1 MYKKGGII
9 RMINAIDNM
18 LNEFESGIT
27 LNINKIT
34 AVTEAAAR
42 ELEIN
47 FKKCDLK
54 VMTENGTDEDLSM
67 LYEAAKSANT
77 ESVTKAFEGF
87 KDGISNSFNTLSKS
101 ASNTINTDANK
112 ETLSKLNEKIKFAP
126 LLKKKEILSVDT
138 SAIDKTANDTLKKLD
153 AVKVKIKNGVGNPS
167 AEMSEIMSDF
177 KKAMSTV
184 SDSANETK
192 KKIETAC
199 ADCKSGMSKI
209 TSDVDAAKAK
219 ATSAVNDAIKMIKE
233 SGEVDP
239 TLVKDWAKAEAEVIK
254 DATVAK
260 ANGLKSDIK
269 EIAAAIKAYKTVQKD
284 MTDEANDDKA
294 VKESAEDEAATAN
307 EPVEETT
314 GEAVSESTEDDSL
327 EDNSD
332 NEVVEEGVDLTPDDG
347 DDLSEPVSMD
357 GYGAA
362 LNMADPV
369 SDDDV
374 DAELASLEADSLTES
389 QDEIEDL
396 DRDALN
402 LVIESV
408 GGQEAWERFMVESG
422 ASTEDEAVLAYY
434 ESLRND
440 DANAVSEVTVE
451 SVYREL
457 FGEPMVESEQDKLD
471 LQNLF
476 NDIFEEATNKPEKP
490 SAETMGTLQGMMRD
504 FAKSDRAKQSTMK
517 MSDFLD
523 PKVQEETHKQVEAM
537 KKAEAA
543 NAVKEDAVEESA
555 YDSLMNAIL
564 AL

>member
-9 RMINAIDNM
+9 LMINAIDNM

-77 ESVTKAFEGF
+77 KSVTKAFEGF
-87 KDGISNSFNTLSKS
+87 KDGVANAFNSLSKS

-112 ETLSKLNEKIKFAP
+112 ETLSKLSEKIKFAP

-138 SAIDKTANDTLKKLD
+138 SAIDKTANDALKKLD
-153 AVKVKIKNGVGNPS
+153 GVKAKIKSGVGSPS
-167 AEMSEIMSDF
+167 AEITAIVADF
-177 KKAMSTV
+177 NKAIASV

-192 KKIETAC
+192 KKIESAC
-199 ADCKSGMSKI
+199 SDCKSGMSKI
-209 TSDVDAAKAK
+209 TSEVDSAKVKATGAINEAIELVKAGADPALAREWAKAK
-219 ATSAVNDAIKMIKE
+219 IEIIKASAT
-233 SGEVDP
+233 
-239 TLVKDWAKAEAEVIK
+239 
-254 DATVAK
+254 AK

-284 MTDEANDDKA
+284 MSDEAKDDKA
-294 VKESAEDEAATAN
+294 VKESTEDEATTTE

-314 GEAVSESTEDDSL
+314 EEAVSESTGDDSS

-369 SDDDV
+369 SDGDV
-374 DAELASLEADSLTES
+374 DAELASLEADTLTES
-389 QDEIEDL
+389 EDGIS
-396 DRDALN
+396 DAEKDARDA
-402 LVIESV
+402 VIEAV
-408 GGQEAWERFMVESG
+408 GGEEAWEQFMIESG
-422 ASTEDEAVLAYY
+422 ASTEYEAVTAFY
-434 ESLRND
+434 ESIRSSD
-440 DANAVSEVTVE
+440 QHEETPAEVTVE
-451 SVYREL
+451 SVYEEL

-476 NDIFEEATNKPEKP
+476 NDIFEEATSHTESVEEPVEEPAEKP
-490 SAETMGTLQGMMRD
+490 
-504 FAKSDRAKQSTMK
+504 
-517 MSDFLD
+517 
-523 PKVQEETHKQVEAM
+523 
-537 KKAEAA
+537 
-543 NAVKEDAVEESA
+543 VEESA

>member
-101 ASNTINTDANK
+101 TSNTINTDANK

-177 KKAMSTV
+177 KKAMDTV

-209 TSDVDAAKAK
+209 TSEVDAAKAK

-233 SGEVDP
+233 SGEADP
-239 TLVKDWAKAEAEVIK
+239 ALVKDWAKAEAEVIK
-254 DATVAK
+254 DTTAAK
-260 ANGLKSDIK
+260 VNGLKSDIK

-284 MTDEANDDKA
+284 MADEAKDDEA
-294 VKESAEDEAATAN
+294 VKESAEDEVTIT
-307 EPVEETT
+307 EETVEETT
-314 GEAVSESTEDDSL
+314 DTIVEESEDT
-327 EDNSD
+327 SD
-332 NEVVEEGVDLTPDDG
+332 EEVVEEAIDITPDDG

-369 SDDDV
+369 SSDDI
-374 DAELASLEADSLTES
+374 DAELTSLEADALAES
-389 QDEIEDL
+389 EDYIS
-396 DRDALN
+396 DAEKDARDA
-402 LVIESV
+402 VIEAV
-408 GGQEAWERFMVESG
+408 GGEEAWEQFMIESG
-422 ASTEDEAVLAYY
+422 ASTEYEAVTAFY
-434 ESLRND
+434 ESIRSSD
-440 DANAVSEVTVE
+440 QHEETPAEVTVE
-451 SVYREL
+451 SVYRER

-476 NDIFEEATNKPEKP
+476 NDIFEEATNKPTKP

-523 PKVQEETHKQVEAM
+523 PKVQEETHRQVEAM

-543 NAVKEDAVEESA
+543 NVAKEEAVEESA

>member
-1 MYKKGGII
+1 
-9 RMINAIDNM
+9 MINAIDNM

-34 AVTEAAAR
+34 AVTEAAER

-77 ESVTKAFEGF
+77 ESVTEAFKGF
-87 KDGISNSFNTLSKS
+87 KNGVADAFNSLSKS
-101 ASNTINTDANK
+101 ASNTINTESNK
-112 ETLSKLNEKIKFAP
+112 ETLSKLSEKIKFAP

-138 SAIDKTANDTLKKLD
+138 SAIDKTANDALKELD
-153 AVKVKIKNGVGNPS
+153 GIKAKIKSGVGSPS
-167 AEMSEIMSDF
+167 AEITAVMSDF
-177 KKAMSTV
+177 NKAIASV

-192 KKIETAC
+192 KKIESAC
-199 ADCKSGMSKI
+199 SDCKSGMSKI
-209 TSDVDAAKAK
+209 TSEVDSAKVK
-219 ATSAVNDAIKMIKE
+219 ATSAVNEAIE
-233 SGEVDP
+233 
-239 TLVKDWAKAEAEVIK
+239 LVKAGADPALAREWANAKVEIIKAS
-254 DATVAK
+254 TTAK

-284 MTDEANDDKA
+284 MADEAKDDKA
-294 VKESAEDEAATAN
+294 VKESAEDEATTTE
-307 EPVEETT
+307 EPAEETP
-314 GEAVSESTEDDSL
+314 EEVVSESTEDSAVTDVA
-327 EDNSD
+327 D
-332 NEVVEEGVDLTPDDG
+332 NEVVEEAVDVTPDDG

-362 LNMADPV
+362 LNMADPAS
-369 SDDDV
+369 SDDI
-374 DAELASLEADSLTES
+374 DAELASLEANTLTES
-389 QDEIEDL
+389 EDWEYL
-396 DRDALN
+396 DNMILELAIND
-402 LVIESV
+402 I
-408 GGQEAWERFMVESG
+408 GGREAWDNYVTESG
-422 ASTEDEAVLAYY
+422 ADTEYVAASEY
-434 ESLRND
+434 LRTHDIGTEN
-440 DANAVSEVTVE
+440 VTVE
-451 SVYREL
+451 SVYEEL

-476 NDIFEEATNKPEKP
+476 NDIFEEATKKPEKP
-490 SAETMGTLQGMMRD
+490 SEETMGTLQGMMRD
-504 FAKSDRAKQSTMK
+504 FARSDRAKQSTMK

-523 PKVQEETHKQVEAM
+523 PKVQEEAHKQAEAM

-543 NAVKEDAVEESA
+543 NAVKEDAVEESV

>member
-1 MYKKGGII
+1 
-9 RMINAIDNM
+9 MINAIDNM

-34 AVTEAAAR
+34 AVTEAAER

-87 KDGISNSFNTLSKS
+87 KNGVADAFNSLSKS
-101 ASNTINTDANK
+101 ASNTINTESNK
-112 ETLSKLNEKIKFAP
+112 ETLSKLSEKIKFAP

-138 SAIDKTANDTLKKLD
+138 SAIDKTANDALKKLD
-153 AVKVKIKNGVGNPS
+153 GIKAKIKSGVGSPLT
-167 AEMSEIMSDF
+167 EITTIVKDF
-177 KKAMSTV
+177 NKAMDTV

-192 KKIETAC
+192 KKIESAC
-199 ADCKSGMSKI
+199 SDCKSGMSKI
-209 TSDVDAAKAK
+209 TSEVDVAKGEAIRAINDAISLVNAGADSALAREWAKAK
-219 ATSAVNDAIKMIKE
+219 VEIIKA
-233 SGEVDP
+233 S
-239 TLVKDWAKAEAEVIK
+239 T
-254 DATVAK
+254 TAK

-284 MTDEANDDKA
+284 MTDEAKDDAA
-294 VKESAEDEAATAN
+294 VKESTEDEVTTT
-307 EPVEETT
+307 EETVEETT
-314 GEAVSESTEDDSL
+314 EEVVSESTEDNST

-332 NEVVEEGVDLTPDDG
+332 GEVVEEGVDLTPDDG

-362 LNMADPV
+362 LNMVDPV

-389 QDEIEDL
+389 RDEIEDL

-408 GGQEAWERFMVESG
+408 GGQEAWEQFMVESG

-434 ESLRND
+434 ESLRNN
-440 DANAVSEVTVE
+440 DANTVSEVTVE
-451 SVYREL
+451 SVYEEL

-476 NDIFEEATNKPEKP
+476 NDIFEEATSHTESVEEP
-490 SAETMGTLQGMMRD
+490 AEE
-504 FAKSDRAKQSTMK
+504 
-517 MSDFLD
+517 
-523 PKVQEETHKQVEAM
+523 P
-537 KKAEAA
+537 
-543 NAVKEDAVEESA
+543 VEESV

>member
-1 MYKKGGII
+1 
-9 RMINAIDNM
+9 MINAIDNM